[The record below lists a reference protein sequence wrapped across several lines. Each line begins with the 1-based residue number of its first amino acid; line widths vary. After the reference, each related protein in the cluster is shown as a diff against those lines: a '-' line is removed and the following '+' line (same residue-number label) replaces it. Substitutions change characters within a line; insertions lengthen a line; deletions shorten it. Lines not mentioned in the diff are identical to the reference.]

1 MADGEKEGRTEI
13 QKYEYL
19 ENKTSFLNEI
29 KSNFQFLK
37 GYHLVTIIKIA
48 DPSLYLQSPL
58 KK

>member
-1 MADGEKEGRTEI
+1 MADGENEGRTEI

-37 GYHLVTIIKIA
+37 GYHLVTIKIA
-48 DPSLYLQSPL
+48 DPSLNLQSPL